1 MRGGIFGACSIA
13 ALFVVGAARLA
24 SAQQEVIHPGET
36 YDSLQAGRDAY
47 WEAEAERRAKVGRQ
61 LMLEEQIQAENTW
74 SDPQDKYRP
83 VRPESYGPVWPK
95 VYVGPTL
102 ADVYAYPAS
111 GITFYNAPPAAPQA
125 TLPGAAPVPVFQSWP
140 RVPGD
145 IWGTPYYG
153 FVRQPIGHVKIWT
166 GRLSYI
172 YKPVYASPAMEPD
185 TPNAFPPSPPR
196 QADIPRRT
204 RSFSA
209 PASPVSPQ
217 TPPPPPKPSPGQPN
231 PAPARPGEG
240 QEI

>member
-1 MRGGIFGACSIA
+1 MRRIFCAFGFAVLC
-13 ALFVVGAARLA
+13 VVGSARWS
-24 SAQQEVIHPGET
+24 SAQQEVYHPGET

-47 WEAEAERRAKVGRQ
+47 WDAEAERRAKIGRQ
-61 LMLEEQIQAENTW
+61 LMLEEQIQVENTW

-83 VRPESYGPVWPK
+83 IRPESYGPVRPK

-102 ADVYAYPAS
+102 ADVYAYPSS
-111 GITFYNAPPAAPQA
+111 GITYYNTQPSAPPASV
-125 TLPGAAPVPVFQSWP
+125 PGAAPVPVFQSWP

-172 YKPVYASPAMEPD
+172 YKPVYASPAMD
-185 TPNAFPPSPPR
+185 TPNPAAYPPAPPQ
-196 QADIPRRT
+196 QADEPRRI
-204 RSFSA
+204 RSF
-209 PASPVSPQ
+209 PAAVSPIPQQ
-217 TPPPPPKPSPGQPN
+217 TPPPPPKPSLGQPD